1 MVHEDNNNLATSE
14 HDDGAINTMIME
26 KNVEEA
32 NLITQELNDLGLGED
47 ISTDKFRG
55 YLCQLPQER
64 DSPVDIST
72 QLNFDQLDAQ
82 NELHELYRVKYY
94 KLEEVLM
101 CFENDGTLDSV
112 DDEVLWEVLKCFDY
126 TFVWYFHPEYCKLA
140 ALVDYQRLVIKNYG
154 CMYANWDRYHMYFNT
169 YDVEK
174 QYAKYYVELSKK
186 LKWGKVSNRGLY
198 QAVKIATGFP
208 KITAKLAYL
217 GFHMSF
223 RDAMKEVYELNRFPV
238 RQQKMKYVLEINDCS
253 QWEAEVAED
262 EVLGLIA
269 EAVKKLARKSGRP
282 SCAVQPK

>member
-94 KLEEVLM
+94 KVSFIHALSIYQSISHHIYAM
-101 CFENDGTLDSV
+101 HSSIFC
-112 DDEVLWEVLKCFDY
+112 
-126 TFVWYFHPEYCKLA
+126 TFYICCIYFYS
-140 ALVDYQRLVIKNYG
+140 YI
-154 CMYANWDRYHMYFNT
+154 
-169 YDVEK
+169 
-174 QYAKYYVELSKK
+174 
-186 LKWGKVSNRGLY
+186 
-198 QAVKIATGFP
+198 
-208 KITAKLAYL
+208 
-217 GFHMSF
+217 
-223 RDAMKEVYELNRFPV
+223 
-238 RQQKMKYVLEINDCS
+238 
-253 QWEAEVAED
+253 
-262 EVLGLIA
+262 
-269 EAVKKLARKSGRP
+269 
-282 SCAVQPK
+282 